1 MSTYDYDIGDR
12 AKIYTST
19 PFYDV
24 DNEVDI
30 DPDVVTF
37 TVTTPAGVSTDY
49 VYDTDPEV
57 FRAGTGDY
65 YMEINLTAAASWYYR
80 IAGKDAGG
88 DFMGASEGQL
98 NVKTRKTE

>member
-24 DNEVDI
+24 DNAIDVD
-30 DPDVVTF
+30 PTTVTF
-37 TVTTPAGVSTDY
+37 TVKTPAGVSTDY
-49 VYDTDPEV
+49 VYDIDPEV
-57 FRAGTGDY
+57 VKAGTGDY
-65 YMEINLTAAASWYYR
+65 YMEINLFAAGSWYYR
-80 IAGKDAGG
+80 IAGIDAGG

-98 NVKTRKTE
+98 NVKTSKV